1 MQCTAHSRCSANS
14 ASTDIPSSA
23 PSAFPR
29 AQPQLLRKEDKDL
42 ITFVQLRLF
51 LKYIQLRQIKA
62 VPRVGSQ
69 VEVRAGDVRL
79 LQWEQAWGE
88 REAGSW
94 ASSPLNATASCQQL
108 GDSLTLANKG
118 YMYPS
123 GPRALLC
130 LGPG

>member
-1 MQCTAHSRCSANS
+1 M
-14 ASTDIPSSA
+14 
-23 PSAFPR
+23 
-29 AQPQLLRKEDKDL
+29 
-42 ITFVQLRLF
+42 
-51 LKYIQLRQIKA
+51 
-62 VPRVGSQ
+62 
-69 VEVRAGDVRL
+69 EVRAGDVRL

-130 LGPG
+130 LGPWVTMATWNPRREIRKGPHGLDPQHTWGSQSLCRKIQD